1 MKYTILFLLVAS
13 ARAMDN
19 VSIASLIE
27 LNEIPPISS
36 SGLLQ
41 NKKINNFGTINRGD
55 PNCDDLIVH
64 VQKDDDP

>member
-19 VSIASLIE
+19 VPIVSLIE

-41 NKKINNFGTINRGD
+41 NKRIGNFGTNNRRD
-55 PNCDDLIVH
+55 SYCDDLMV
-64 VQKDDDP
+64 